1 MPARIAWIVG
11 FASAALISLEHVAQ
25 SFVTGAGSC
34 DAGVPVQGDHLL
46 FEQLGGGPLSDKG
59 FQVRLNGAALDSE
72 SRNDVPVSNE
82 GHELKLVA
90 AATDTFFRG
99 FLIRI
104 EGEGVDT
111 TDYLDAPDGDD
122 NIRVVSLCVLIEEVG
137 GVSHTNNSEK
147 TEATAILRLPVPDAE
162 LAMDVTMV
170 VSSRDGASEW
180 YNSRFILN
188 AGGITV
194 APTVSRAPS
203 PLPTTSPMPTLSPK
217 PTSGS
222 GSMPTENPPIGGS
235 AAPSLD
241 TDTMQPSV
249 PKELTSSG
257 DSSALCR
264 VAASLVFGVVLTLL
278 V

>member
-11 FASAALISLEHVAQ
+11 FATIALICLEHVAQ
-25 SFVTGAGSC
+25 SFTTGVGSC
-34 DAGVPVQGDHLL
+34 DAGIPLQGTHLL
-46 FEQLGGGPLSDKG
+46 NEQLGGGPLSNKG

-72 SRNDVPVSNE
+72 SRNDVSVSNE

-111 TDYLDAPDGDD
+111 TDYLDAPEGDD
-122 NIRVVSLCVLIEEVG
+122 NIRVVSLCVLIKEVG

-147 TEATAILRLPVPDAE
+147 TEATALLRLPEPAAE

-170 VSSRDGASEW
+170 VSNRDGAAEW

-203 PLPTTSPMPTLSPK
+203 PLPTASSMPTLSPK
-217 PTSGS
+217 PTGP
-222 GSMPTENPPIGGS
+222 MPTETPLNGDS
-235 AAPSLD
+235 AAPSSD
-241 TDTMQPSV
+241 TDMMQPSL

-264 VAASLVFGVVLTLL
+264 IAASLVFGAVLSLL